1 MTRRP
6 TGNVGSTQM
15 APHSS
20 LRASDAD
27 RDAVAERLRRA
38 AGEGRLDPDE
48 LEERLRKALRPR
60 AYGDLERLL
69 NDLPAK
75 PVAWERRR
83 AEAMPAA
90 RTALAVAMRVVFTLA
105 VVAIV
110 LGVTVAMSAWWV
122 LWALVWFGLR
132 GRRPSAARFGGRPPW
147 ACSPRPCGP
156 QRGRRAGR
164 GAAGTG
170 G

>member
-1 MTRRP
+1 
-6 TGNVGSTQM
+6 M

-48 LEERLRKALRPR
+48 LEERLHSALRAR
-60 AYGDLERLL
+60 TYGDLERLL

-83 AEAMPAA
+83 GEAMPAA
-90 RTALAVAMRVVFTLA
+90 RTALGVAIRVVFTLA

-110 LGVTVAMSAWWV
+110 LGVMVAMSAWWI
-122 LWALVWFGLR
+122 LWALVCLGTR
-132 GRRPSAARFGGRPPW
+132 GRRPAAARFGGRSPW

-156 QRGRRAGR
+156 QRGRMAGLR
-164 GAAGTG
+164 
-170 G
+170 